1 MKIKRILSFLA
12 LSFVFGLSACSLDKI
27 IDFAPGTVGTDQKN
41 DNYKIVTLVNSFVDD
56 ENKNIYVPVKFGDI
70 FDLTEQMS
78 KMPEI
83 ENMKFEGWYT
93 DEAFKNKYD
102 FETVTVEDNLTFYAK
117 YNNYY
122 TVTFKSNGEVIGTES
137 VLENDFVSDNIPRDY
152 YQNYDKTE
160 VYFNGTWLYNG
171 KEYIFGEEP
180 VITNMTLIADVQNVY
195 SYIFYNGSE
204 IFDTL
209 TYTDKKNA
217 PPAQTSETPV
227 NNSNDGY
234 IYYFNGWKLDRS
246 KSTTYK
252 KVYVAQYDKYG
263 MARFYNDSKLLFSQ
277 EVKVGEKANYQGI
290 TPTKTSFNSS
300 IKYTFKGWGLSSD
313 VDPVVDFTINKP
325 VVDFYAL
332 FDKDE
337 FIENKVNEN
346 LTSSLSLNTEN
357 IFTSANYEEYNDTI
371 CLKLSSPSSQDDI
384 AEPITLSYKYNSSTD
399 YKNGSIISVKIYN
412 TNSEITATRTNF
424 EYKRLIDFSTDLKTV
439 YYKFLVNYSGIIS
452 SRYEIKYVDKNGKT
466 TYSDEKEINVS
477 YNCTVNIDSLNSI
490 QYDLVLE
497 YNSESIN
504 FTIGTGEK
512 LSNTSSNYYNMTDT
526 SVTEKFGGTYKA
538 NVSTNNIDRQ
548 SSKVDLSYKGEKFFC
563 DILSLLRGFPN
574 DEEDLI
580 DDYNISY
587 SLDSLLTS
595 GNNSYILND
604 TNSFKYSVSN
614 LTNNRIRFNFN

>member
-56 ENKNIYVPVKFGDI
+56 ENKNIYVPVKLGDI
-70 FDLTEQMS
+70 FNLTEQMS

-117 YNNYY
+117 YNNYF
-122 TVTFKSNGEVIGTES
+122 TVTFKANGEVIGTES
-137 VLENDFVSDNIPRDY
+137 VLENDFVSDNVPRDY

-180 VITNMTLIADVQNVY
+180 VIANMTLIADIQNVY
-195 SYIFYNGSE
+195 SYVFYNGSE
-204 IFDTL
+204 IFDFL
-209 TYTDKKNA
+209 TFTDKKNA
-217 PPAQTSETPV
+217 PPVQTSETPV
-227 NNSNDGY
+227 NNSNDGF
-234 IYYFNGWKLDRS
+234 IYYFTSWKLDRS

-277 EVKVGEKANYQGI
+277 EVKTGEKANYQGI

-325 VVDFYAL
+325 IVDYYAL

-337 FIENKVNEN
+337 FVENKVNEN
-346 LTSSLSLNTEN
+346 LTSSLSFNTEN
-357 IFTSANYEEYNDTI
+357 IFTSANYEAYNGVACI
-371 CLKLSSPSSQDDI
+371 NLAKSSNTDE
-384 AEPITLSYKYNSSTD
+384 AMPITLSYAYSTSTD
-399 YKNGSIISVKIYN
+399 YQNGSIISVKIYN

-424 EYKRLIDFSTDLKTV
+424 EYKRLIDFSTDFKTV

-477 YNCTVNIDSLNSI
+477 YDCTVNIDSLNSI
-490 QYDLVLE
+490 QDDLVLE
-497 YNSESIN
+497 YNSKSIN

-512 LSNTSSNYYNMTDT
+512 LSNTSSNYCNMTDT
-526 SVTEKFGGTYKA
+526 SVTEKIGGTYKA
-538 NVSTNNIDRQ
+538 NVSTNNIYRQ
-548 SSKVDLSYKGEKFFC
+548 SSKVDLSYKGEKFSC

-574 DEEDLI
+574 DDEDLI
-580 DDYNISY
+580 DDYDISY
-587 SLDSLLTS
+587 FLNSLLTS
-595 GNNSYILND
+595 SRKAYTYND

-614 LTNNRIRFNFN
+614 QTNNHIRFNFN

>member
-12 LSFVFGLSACSLDKI
+12 LSFIFGLSACSLDKI
-27 IDFAPGTVGTDQKN
+27 IDFAPGAVGTDQNN
-41 DNYKIVTLVNSFVDD
+41 DNYKIVTIVNSFADD
-56 ENKNIYVPVKFGDI
+56 ENKNIYIPVKIGDI
-70 FDLTEQMS
+70 FDLTEQIS

-93 DEAFKNKYD
+93 DETFKNKYD
-102 FETVTVEDNLTFYAK
+102 FETITVEDNLTFYAK

-122 TVTFKSNGEVIGTES
+122 IVTFKSNGEIIGTES

-171 KEYIFGEEP
+171 KEYIFGKEP
-180 VITNMTLIADVQNVY
+180 VISNITLIADIQNVY
-195 SYIFYNGSE
+195 SYVFYNGNE

-217 PPAQTSETPV
+217 PPIQTTETPV

-234 IYYFNGWKLDRS
+234 IYYFSGWKLDRS

-325 VVDFYAL
+325 IVDYYAL

-337 FIENKVNEN
+337 FVENKVNEN
-346 LTSSLSLNTEN
+346 LTSSLSFNTEN
-357 IFTSANYEEYNDTI
+357 VFTSANHEAYNGVACI
-371 CLKLSSPSSQDDI
+371 NLAKSSNTDE
-384 AEPITLSYKYNSSTD
+384 AMPITLSYAYSTSTD
-399 YKNGSIISVKIYN
+399 YQNGSIISVKIYN

-424 EYKRLIDFSTDLKTV
+424 EYKRLIDFSTDFKTV

-477 YNCTVNIDSLNSI
+477 YDCTVNIDSLNSI
-490 QYDLVLE
+490 QYNLVLE
-497 YNSESIN
+497 CNSDSIN
-504 FTIGTGEK
+504 FTIGTGKK
-512 LSNTSSNYYNMTDT
+512 LSNTSFNYCNMTDT

-548 SSKVDLSYKGEKFFC
+548 SSKVDLSYKGEKLSC

-574 DEEDLI
+574 DDEDLI
-580 DDYNISY
+580 DDYDISY
-587 SLDSLLTS
+587 FLNSLLTS
-595 GNNSYILND
+595 SRKAYTYND

-614 LTNNRIRFNFN
+614 QTHNHIRFNFN

>member
-102 FETVTVEDNLTFYAK
+102 FETITVEDNLTFYAK

-300 IKYTFKGWGLSSD
+300 IKYTFKGWGLSSY

-371 CLKLSSPSSQDDI
+371 CLNLSSPSSQDAI
-384 AEPITLSYKYNSSTD
+384 AEPITLSYKYDSSTD

-424 EYKRLIDFSTDLKTV
+424 EYKRLIDFSTDVKTV

-452 SRYEIKYVDKNGKT
+452 SRYEIKYIDKNGKT

-477 YNCTVNIDSLNSI
+477 YDCTVNIDSLNSI
-490 QYDLVLE
+490 QYDLLLE
-497 YNSESIN
+497 CNSNLMN

-512 LSNTSSNYYNMTDT
+512 LSNTSSNYYNMTNT
-526 SVTEKFGGTYKA
+526 SMTEKFGGTYKA
-538 NVSTNNIDRQ
+538 NVSANNIDRQ
-548 SSKVDLSYKGEKFFC
+548 SSKVNLSYKGEKFSC